1 MATRRVVVHYPRQ
14 LIEAPLVSQMVRR
27 YDLEFNILRATITP
41 RSEGVIVLGLEGEEG
56 SIRDALSWAEAQ
68 GLQVQP
74 LERDVVRDDRRCTQ
88 CGACVTIC
96 PAGALSRDLDTQE
109 VRFSPEDCVACE
121 LCVPACPPRAM
132 QVAL

>member
-1 MATRRVVVHYPRQ
+1 MAARRVVVHYPRH
-14 LIEAPLVSQMVRR
+14 LIEAPLISQMVRR

-41 RSEGVIVLGLEGEEG
+41 RSEGIIVLGLEGDEG
-56 SIRDALSWAEAQ
+56 SIRDALDWAEGQ

-74 LERDVVRDDRRCTQ
+74 LEKDVIRDEKRCTQ

-96 PAGALSRDLDTQE
+96 PTGALSRYLGTEE
-109 VRFSPEDCVACE
+109 VDFSPDDCVACE

-132 QVAL
+132 RVAL

>member
-41 RSEGVIVLGLEGEEG
+41 RSEGVIILGLEGEEG
-56 SIRDALSWAEAQ
+56 AIREALGWAEAQ
-68 GLQVQP
+68 GLRVQP
-74 LERDVVRDDRRCTQ
+74 LERDVVRDEKRCTQ

-96 PAGALSRDLDTQE
+96 PASALYKDVTTQE
-109 VRFSPEDCVACE
+109 VQFSPGDCVACE

-132 QVAL
+132 QVSL